1 MDENINKRLS
11 KRIYRHFIARFRI
24 LPDGPLKENSSNWE
38 VVTLNDLSAGG
49 AQFNY
54 NKEIKPGSIL
64 EMLVTFLWLKQPLG
78 FRAEVL
84 RVQKAPDCPSLYR
97 IAIIF
102 VDLDENNIKIINS
115 FAGNLSPRRK

>member
-1 MDENINKRLS
+1 MDENTNKRSS
-11 KRIYRHFIARFRI
+11 KRIYKHFIARFRI
-24 LPDGPLKENSSNWE
+24 LPDGSLKDNSSSWE

-64 EMLVTFLWLKQPLG
+64 EMLVIFLWLKQPLG

-84 RVQKAPDCPSLYR
+84 RVQKIPDCPFLYR

-102 VDLDENNIKIINS
+102 LDLDENNIKIINS
-115 FAGNLSPRRK
+115 FAGNLTSRQ